1 MGEIFG
7 LKFYMYTINIFF
19 SNPYICKECNFFTEF
34 VIMALNPSFY
44 EVNKRV
50 LEGNLKM
57 SMTVVLSAFGYQNQ
71 IKNSTSTGFKIK
83 YKSRDVSKE
92 IYYSVPFLA
101 FKLATIEHTGGKML
115 NLLCALSE
123 STCTFRQGA

>member
-19 SNPYICKECNFFTEF
+19 SNPSIRKEGNFFTEF

-71 IKNSTSTGFKIK
+71 IKNSASTAFKMLEK
-83 YKSRDVSKE
+83 FTR
-92 IYYSVPFLA
+92 FLA
-101 FKLATIEHTGGKML
+101 FKTKSRFLAQ
-115 NLLCALSE
+115 CV
-123 STCTFRQGA
+123 STPPPPPPPVF